1 MNMKTKYLISALALP
16 ALLAACVNDDF
27 ETQQLPS
34 STVESD
40 LLKGRAMGELM
51 LSAQKAGY
59 GNQADTRV
67 DGEMDGANGAISWWW
82 QPGDQL
88 GAVVVDYAGDNRNH
102 IVDATEDYL
111 LTNFPF
117 NAEITEPAQ
126 GANFST
132 PTAVVEGGYFF
143 YNQYDGE
150 NIQRGNISHV
160 LPQYVDVEYGR
171 EAGLSQVGTDKE
183 NGANFFI
190 SPITKVAVKDADG
203 ETLRTPI
210 SLTSIYSVLQLRF
223 NLELRNEF
231 VGKDVKIYKVELEN
245 GEGTGNFKNTF
256 VLNPF
261 DLAKVQYEVWE
272 EAKKNNEAY
281 KDVFVQ
287 PEGQNGVA
295 MIDATNLEQNRTLI
309 EEAMNA
315 VLAKLQDP
323 KSLEGCFE
331 EGENKLIYQ
340 LKEPYSFEDHDNA
353 TMDLMVLIPSDTYSL
368 KESKYAQGRDGAKK
382 GILEMTVYTS
392 EGIYRSYV
400 ITEEGLANWGLSH
413 PDEYTPEQFTFK
425 RGSKTNV
432 TRTIKIGG
440 DVSNIT
446 FYDFQNTGF
455 PVATTED
462 WNYAI
467 DYINSHTG
475 QFGGDEEGNSG
486 NSWNFPKLNL
496 SNYNDEPIEVD
507 AEHYFPNDIRI
518 IYRGDA
524 VLKLVGEDGSNY
536 ALNPRN
542 MIFGT
547 DDKRPTILIEG
558 QPNSTVT
565 FDYTS
570 EKPATIKDGEN
581 YTEAWKLE
589 SDAKINVAESQNV
602 TFEMLKSHTA
612 LNIAK
617 GGNVVVTD
625 DATDATLTEGTV
637 TLAEGDIETE
647 TKFTVE
653 NEYTNNAVLTIN
665 KYALATLNKE
675 VTNNGTVN
683 VIGYLDGNAVF
694 TNAETGVL
702 NVKAWS
708 VSMNDKSRGIATLAA
723 ARNDGT
729 INLEERKQDYSGTY
743 GGELTI
749 EQLFDNRGEV
759 MVEGILTAGTEPE
772 GNLHNT
778 GLIQLGRDPYA
789 QIIVENS
796 YPEADNT
803 GKIELLAPEEYE
815 FYDNY
820 YLKGNGQEL
829 STYKGVIEATLDNET
844 YKKVMT
850 NYDRYPSQERAW
862 EVINKVNVV
871 NKLELQANNENA
883 TKDFILNA
891 NASVDISNDVTVA
904 SLTAAGTGTAITTTN
919 NAAFNVNETVAVEA
933 AADLTVAEGVTLMLQ
948 NVNAYANFNAPMLDI
963 AGTLVNN
970 GSIDTKDGATEANNI
985 YTVIRQGGVLDNNG
999 YLSKKAELKYD
1010 ETAFNE
1016 LKELV
1021 LNLWN
1026 ETDQGNGCVYRGTW
1040 GAGPRVDLVQ
1050 NKTPMEYNDETTW
1063 KNYTTNAPDNAVN
1076 QVRLEY
1082 ILANGVWSDE
1092 VVYNG
1097 QTFKTL
1103 VAVHPSNGSYSYL
1116 LYLPEE
1122 NMTEEMTDIWK
1133 EILDDE
1139 KYKLSDGVLFSNYNV
1154 NGTWFYAHNYGQLDL
1169 SAEDSGAW
1177 GEVWQKSR
1185 TAGVTGSLN
1194 QGMIHPFDN

>member
-51 LSAQKAGY
+51 LSAQKVGY
-59 GNQADTRV
+59 GEQTDTRV
-67 DGEMDGANGAISWWW
+67 DGGMEGASGGINWWW

-88 GAVVVDYAGDNRNH
+88 GAVVVDYAGDHRNH

-117 NAEITEPAQ
+117 NAELTEPAR

-245 GEGTGNFKNTF
+245 GEGDKNFKNTF
-256 VLNPF
+256 VLNPAT
-261 DLAKVQYEVWE
+261 LAKVQYDVWQD
-272 EAKKNNEAY
+272 AKKNNEAY
-281 KDVFVQ
+281 ESVFVQ
-287 PEGQNGVA
+287 PDGQEKVA

-323 KSLEGCFE
+323 ASLENCFK

-340 LKEPYSFEDHDNA
+340 LKEPYSFQDHDNA
-353 TMDLMVLIPSDTYSL
+353 TMDLMVLIPSDTYEL
-368 KESKYAQGRDGAKK
+368 NQTKYAQGRDGAKK

-400 ITEEGLANWGLSH
+400 ITEDGLTNWGQSH
-413 PDEYTPEQFTFK
+413 PDEYVKDQFTFK

-440 DVSNIT
+440 DVSNVT
-446 FYDFQNTGF
+446 TYDFTTTGF
-455 PVATTED
+455 PVATQED

-467 DYINSHTG
+467 DYLKEHTG
-475 QFGGDEEGNSG
+475 QFGGGQGGSDGND
-486 NSWNFPKLNL
+486 WNFPILNL
-496 SNYNDEPIEVD
+496 SNYGGKPIVVD
-507 AEHYFPNDIRI
+507 AGHYFPDMRV

-524 VLKLVGEDGSNY
+524 VLKLEGQSEYV
-536 ALNPRN
+536 LNPRN
-542 MIFGT
+542 MIFGNDEKDET
-547 DDKRPTILIEG
+547 KARPTLLIED
-558 QPNSTVT
+558 QPEATVV
-565 FDYTS
+565 FADV
-570 EKPATIKDGEN
+570 EVENAKDGEN
-581 YTEAWKLE
+581 YTDAWKLE
-589 SDAKINVAESQNV
+589 SDAKIHVAESQNV

-637 TLAEGDIETE
+637 TLAEGDKETE
-647 TKFTVE
+647 TKFTVG
-653 NEYTNNAVLTIN
+653 NEYMNNAVLTIN

-683 VIGYLDGNAVF
+683 VIGNLDGNAVF

-759 MVEGILTAGTEPE
+759 MVEGILTAGIEPN

-789 QIIVENS
+789 QIIVKNS
-796 YPEADNT
+796 YSEAENT
-803 GKIELLAPEEYE
+803 GKIVLLAPEEYE

-820 YLKGNGQEL
+820 YLKGEGQKL
-829 STYKGVIEATLDNET
+829 STYNGVIEAILDNET

-850 NYDRYPSQERAW
+850 NYDQYTSQERAW
-862 EVINKVNVV
+862 EVINKVIVVGKLEVNDNVENV
-871 NKLELQANNENA
+871 NK
-883 TKDFILNA
+883 DFVLNA
-891 NASVDISNDVTVA
+891 DASIDIAADVTVA
-904 SLTAAGTGTAITTTN
+904 SLTAVGTGTAITTAN
-919 NAAFNVNETVAVEA
+919 NAAFKVNEKVAVEA

-948 NVNAYANFNAPMLDI
+948 DVDDDADFDAPMLDI
-963 AGTLVNN
+963 VGTLVNN
-970 GSIDTKDGATEANNI
+970 GSIDTKDGETEANNI

-1040 GAGPRVDLVQ
+1040 GAGPRVDLVM
-1050 NKTPMEYNDETTW
+1050 NTTPMQYNDQATW
-1063 KNYTTNAPDNAVN
+1063 ESYTTNAPDNAVN
-1076 QVRLEY
+1076 QERLEY
-1082 ILANGVWSDE
+1082 ILDNGVWSDE

-1103 VAVHPSNGSYSYL
+1103 VAVHPNNDSYSYL

-1133 EILDDE
+1133 EILADE
-1139 KYKLSDGVLFSNYNV
+1139 KYSLSEGVLFSNYNV

-1169 SAEDSGAW
+1169 SAEGSGAW
-1177 GEVWQKSR
+1177 GEVWQMSR
-1185 TAGVTGSLN
+1185 TAGVIGSLN